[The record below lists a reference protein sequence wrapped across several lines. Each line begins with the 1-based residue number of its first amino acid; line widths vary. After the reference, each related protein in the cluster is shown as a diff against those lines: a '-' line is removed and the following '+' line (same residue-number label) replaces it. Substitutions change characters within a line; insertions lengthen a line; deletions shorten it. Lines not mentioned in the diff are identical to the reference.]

1 MLRQLLDRVATVQ
14 QHSLFAVDKRDLRFA
29 RSGRGK
35 PGVVSEVPV
44 RCQFAHVDDIGPQ
57 RSRPD
62 SQVDLLGRSIRMCE
76 VKSGLLVRHEECYR
90 NELRG
95 RQTNAECQSC
105 QFDWAHG
112 GRVCRE

>member
-1 MLRQLLDRVATVQ
+1 
-14 QHSLFAVDKRDLRFA
+14 
-29 RSGRGK
+29 
-35 PGVVSEVPV
+35 
-44 RCQFAHVDDIGPQ
+44 
-57 RSRPD
+57 
-62 SQVDLLGRSIRMCE
+62 MCE